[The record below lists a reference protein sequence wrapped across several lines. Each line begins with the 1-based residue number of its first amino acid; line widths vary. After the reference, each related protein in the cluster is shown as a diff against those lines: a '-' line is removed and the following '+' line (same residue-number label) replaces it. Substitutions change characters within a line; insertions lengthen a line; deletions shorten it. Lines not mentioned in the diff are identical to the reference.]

1 MRRVPLVAI
10 LVVLVGVF
18 LAGCGGATAP
28 QPHALRPR
36 PAQRTHSPP
45 APSRTHRRAAP
56 DRQAQA
62 LVTAETENRL
72 LIADLR
78 SGKITR
84 AIALPAGP
92 QYVAAE
98 PGLAVVTS
106 TTAGAVTLLKGDR
119 LHVAKV
125 LHGFGSPRISE
136 LAPDGK
142 YGYVTDDARGTLTA
156 IQLGSARVIS
166 KVRVGAGAHHLA
178 VSPDERS
185 IWVALSESATTIVT
199 LTTCVRTC
207 SPTPLL
213 NPGRPRTTGRFEPG
227 FRAHDL
233 VFSPDGRRVWISSA
247 TGPEVSVFRAS
258 DHRLLFRVPVGPPP
272 QHIVFDG
279 SYAYLTSGYGSTF
292 EKVAAS
298 TGRVIARARTPYG
311 SFELD
316 AADGYVATASL
327 LNGEL
332 AVYTPQLRLLRTR
345 KLAPATRDLEISD
358 AIG

>member
-1 MRRVPLVAI
+1 MRRDPLVAI
-10 LVVLVGVF
+10 LVVLAGVF
-18 LAGCGGATAP
+18 LAACGGATGP
-28 QPHALRPR
+28 QPDALRPK
-36 PAQRTHSPP
+36 PAQRTHSPR
-45 APSRTHRRAAP
+45 AVTRTHQRAAP
-56 DRQAQA
+56 HRQIQA

-78 SGKITR
+78 NGKITR
-84 AIALPAGP
+84 VIALPAGP

-106 TTAGAVTLLKGDR
+106 TTAGTVTLLKGDR
-119 LHVAKV
+119 LHVAKL
-125 LHGFGSPRISE
+125 LHGFGSPRITE
-136 LAPDGK
+136 LAPHGG

-156 IQLGSARVIS
+156 IQLGSGRVIS

-178 VSPDERS
+178 VSPDERR
-185 IWVALSESATTIVT
+185 IWVALGESATTIVT

-213 NPGRPRTTGRFEPG
+213 NPGRPRATGRFDPG

-233 VFSPDGRRVWISSA
+233 DFSPDGRRVWISSA
-247 TGPEVSVFRAS
+247 TGPEVGVFRAS
-258 DHRLLFRVPVGPPP
+258 DHLPLFRVPVGPPP

-279 SYAYLTSGYGSTF
+279 SYAYLTSGYGSTI

-298 TGRVIARARTPYG
+298 TGRVIARARAPYG
-311 SFELD
+311 SFELA

-332 AVYTPQLRLLRTR
+332 AVYTRQLRLLRTR

-358 AIG
+358 AAG